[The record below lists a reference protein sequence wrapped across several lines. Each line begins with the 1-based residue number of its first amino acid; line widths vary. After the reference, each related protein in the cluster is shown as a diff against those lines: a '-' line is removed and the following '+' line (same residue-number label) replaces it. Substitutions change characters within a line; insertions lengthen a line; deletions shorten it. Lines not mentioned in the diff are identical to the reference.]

1 MPLSTFSA
9 SQDMSNTYQIT
20 PQQALLRTIEHRE
33 IFHDEMLHVVRQIM
47 SGEWSPV
54 MIAALITGL
63 RVKKETIGEIT
74 AAAQVMREFSTKVQV
89 ADKTHLVDIVGTGGD
104 GSHTFNIST
113 CAMFVAAA
121 AGARVSKH
129 GGRSVSSKSGSADVM
144 ESLGVNI
151 NLKPEAIAK
160 CIEQVGVGFMF
171 APNHHPAMKNV
182 APVRR
187 ELGVKT
193 IFNLLGPLTNPADAP
208 NILMGVFHS
217 DLVGIQVRALERLG
231 CEHAVVVYGRDGMD
245 EVSLGA
251 ATMVGELKN
260 GKITEY
266 EIHPEDF
273 GMVMAS
279 NRSFKVETPDQ
290 SRAMLLG
297 VLDNVSGPAKE
308 IVVLNAGV
316 ALYAANV
323 TDSIAAGISKA
334 RAAIESGASR
344 AKLDAL
350 VAASKALSEA
360 AA

>member
-1 MPLSTFSA
+1 MHQATK
-9 SQDMSNTYQIT
+9 IT
-20 PQQALLRTIEHRE
+20 PQEALLRTIEHRE
-33 IFHDEMLHVVRQIM
+33 IFHDEMLHIVRQIM

-54 MIAALITGL
+54 MLAAFIAGL

-74 AAAQVMREFSTKVQV
+74 AAAQVMREFSTKVVV

-113 CAMFVAAA
+113 CSMFVAAA

-144 ESLGVNI
+144 ESLGINI
-151 NLKPEAIAK
+151 QLSPAAIAR
-160 CIEQVGVGFMF
+160 CIEEVGVGFMF

-182 APVRR
+182 APVRK
-187 ELGVKT
+187 EMGIKT
-193 IFNLLGPLTNPADAP
+193 IFNLLGPLTNPAGAP
-208 NILMGVFHS
+208 NMLMGVFHP
-217 DLVGIQVRALERLG
+217 DLVGIQVRALQRLG
-231 CEHAVVVYGRDGMD
+231 AEHAVVVYGKDGMD

-251 ATMVGELKN
+251 TTLVGELRN
-260 GKITEY
+260 GEITEY

-279 NRSFKVETPDQ
+279 NRALKVETPEQ
-290 SRAMLLG
+290 SKAMLLG
-297 VLDNVSGPAKE
+297 VLDNVAGAAKE

-323 TDSIAAGISKA
+323 VDSMDAGVQRA
-334 RAAIESGASR
+334 RQAIETGAAR
-344 AKLDAL
+344 AKLTQL
-350 VAASKALSEA
+350 IELSQQLKGH
-360 AA
+360 

>member
-1 MPLSTFSA
+1 MPHTVK
-9 SQDMSNTYQIT
+9 IT
-20 PQQALLRTIEHRE
+20 PQEALLRTIEHRE
-33 IFHDEMLHVVRQIM
+33 IFHDEMLHIVRQIM
-47 SGEWSPV
+47 SGELSPV
-54 MIAALITGL
+54 MMAALITGM

-74 AAAQVMREFSTKVQV
+74 AAAQVMREFSTKVNV

-121 AGARVSKH
+121 AGAKVSKH

-151 NLKPEAIAK
+151 NLTPAAIAQ
-160 CIEQVGVGFMF
+160 CIEQVGLGFMF

-182 APVRR
+182 APVRK
-187 ELGVKT
+187 ELGIKT
-193 IFNLLGPLTNPADAP
+193 IFNLLGPLTNPASAP
-208 NILMGVFHS
+208 NILMGVFHP
-217 DLVGIQVRALERLG
+217 DLVGIQVRALQRLG
-231 CEHAVVVYGRDGMD
+231 AEHAVVVYGKDGMD

-251 ATMVGELKN
+251 ATLVGELKD
-260 GKITEY
+260 GEITEY

-279 NRSFKVETPDQ
+279 NRALKVETPEQ

-297 VLDNVSGPAKE
+297 VLDDQPGAARD
-308 IVVLNAGV
+308 IVILNAGV

-323 TDSIAAGISKA
+323 ADSMKAGVALA
-334 RAAIESGASR
+334 RVAIESGAAK
-344 AKLDAL
+344 AKLAQL
-350 VAASKALSEA
+350 VSLSQQLKG
-360 AA
+360 